1 MLNILD
7 MHIYTHVVF
16 HVANLTQSRKN
27 KLGGAKQ
34 KQKQKRREGGG
45 FGVCCWGRWD
55 IGRHPSLY
63 MYVSSAS
70 SPMNAI
76 YVRKMIK

>member
-7 MHIYTHVVF
+7 MYIYTHVGF
-16 HVANLTQSRKN
+16 HVSNLTQSRKN
-27 KLGGAKQ
+27 KSGGAK
-34 KQKQKRREGGG
+34 KKKKRRGGEGG
-45 FGVCCWGRWD
+45 D
-55 IGRHPSLY
+55 ICRHPSLN
-63 MYVSSAS
+63 MYVCVSSAS